1 MNYDRFIQEA
11 KTKDCDILRD
21 EPLSRHTTFRIGGA
35 ADWMVIPHTA
45 QAAGE
50 LYALLEREDLLW
62 FPLGRGSNLLVGDR
76 GYRGV
81 ELKSANKYGRLSFDG
96 ETVEAD
102 AGVSLARLCYSAY
115 QHGLSGLEFA
125 WGIPGSV
132 GGAAYMNAG
141 AYGGEMKDVLSSVT
155 FWEGGEEKTFSREEC
170 GFSYRHS
177 YFSDRDCLIT
187 RVRLALQAGEK
198 GAVKEK
204 MDDLLGRRYTKQPME
219 KPSAGSTFKRP
230 QGSYA
235 SKLIDECGLRGF
247 SVGGAQVSE
256 KHCGFV
262 VNADGATCAD
272 VLGLIAE
279 VQRIVREKTGFSLE
293 PEVRFLGEQ

>member
-21 EPLSRHTTFRIGGA
+21 EPLSRHTTFRIGGT

-50 LYALLEREDLLW
+50 LYTLLEREGLPW
-62 FPLGRGSNLLVGDR
+62 FPLGRGSNLLVGDG

-81 ELKSANKYGRLSFDG
+81 VLKSANKYGRLSFDG
-96 ETVEAD
+96 EAVEVD

-141 AYGGEMKDVLSSVT
+141 AYDGEMKDVLSSVT

-187 RVRLALQAGEK
+187 RVSLGLRAGEK
-198 GAVKEK
+198 GAIKEK

-219 KPSAGSTFKRP
+219 QPSAGSTFKRP

-272 VLGLIAE
+272 VLGLIAQ

>member
-21 EPLSRHTTFRIGGA
+21 EPLSRHTTFRIGGT

-50 LYALLEREDLLW
+50 LYTLLEREGLPW
-62 FPLGRGSNLLVGDR
+62 FPLGRGSNLLVGDG

-81 ELKSANKYGRLSFDG
+81 VLKSANKYGRLSFDG
-96 ETVEAD
+96 EAVEVD

-141 AYGGEMKDVLSSVT
+141 AYDGEMKDVLSSVT
-155 FWEGGEEKTFSREEC
+155 FWEGG
-170 GFSYRHS
+170 
-177 YFSDRDCLIT
+177 
-187 RVRLALQAGEK
+187 
-198 GAVKEK
+198 
-204 MDDLLGRRYTKQPME
+204 GRRPSPGRSAAFPTATATFPTGTASSPGS
-219 KPSAGSTFKRP
+219 PSACGRGRRGPSRRRWTTCWAAATPNSPWSSPALAAPSNAPRAAMRPSSSTSA
-230 QGSYA
+230 G
-235 SKLIDECGLRGF
+235 CGAFRWAGP
-247 SVGGAQVSE
+247 
-256 KHCGFV
+256 
-262 VNADGATCAD
+262 
-272 VLGLIAE
+272 
-279 VQRIVREKTGFSLE
+279 R
-293 PEVRFLGEQ
+293 

>member
-21 EPLSRHTTFRIGGA
+21 EPLSRHTTFRIGGT
-35 ADWMVIPHTA
+35 ADWMVVPHTA

-50 LYALLEREDLLW
+50 LYTLLEKEGLPW
-62 FPLGRGSNLLVGDR
+62 FPLGRGSNLLVGDG

-81 ELKSANKYGRLSFDG
+81 VLKSANKYGHLSFDG
-96 ETVEAD
+96 EAVEVD

-132 GGAAYMNAG
+132 GGATYMNAG
-141 AYGGEMKDVLSSVT
+141 AYDGEMKDVLSSVT
-155 FWEGGEEKTFSREEC
+155 FWEGGEETTFSREEC

-177 YFSDRDCLIT
+177 YFSDRNCLIT
-187 RVRLALQAGEK
+187 RVSLALRAGEK
-198 GAVKEK
+198 GAIKEK
-204 MDDLLGRRYTKQPME
+204 MDDLLGRRSTKQPME
-219 KPSAGSTFKRP
+219 QPSAGSTFKRP

-247 SVGGAQVSE
+247 SVGGARVSE